1 MEIIV
6 LSAVKKCMQAIKAGQ
21 LKTFIPLL
29 SIFTMKGKPLTLDL
43 HYQFAPLF
51 NVVYPRQQ
59 TVMSG
64 RQVGKTWQLAISSA
78 IRAAFIPF
86 YDVLHIQ
93 PRDEQRTRYHTTI
106 LKPLLESSPLCNTLI
121 KKSQLSKVLLKQ
133 FNSKSFLYLGTAYA
147 SAGALRGLSGCA
159 EVIVDE
165 EADIDYEFV
174 PIIKEVMS
182 ANIRHGYTI
191 YAGTPTTTDTSCGII
206 WNQSSQAEWI
216 IKCTH
221 CNYFNIP
228 NPEQD
233 LQKMIGDKGLIC
245 AKCGKEV
252 SPANGGYVHA
262 IPERQFS
269 FPGYHISQ
277 PIHPL
282 HLIKDPITGEPK
294 KWYDLLDKIHR
305 YSKLTLFNEVYGWPY
320 DESIN
325 PLTLKDL
332 VGAQHTIDIKS
343 IEDIVPIRHMYRC
356 IALSVDWD
364 GGGSQSQSYT
374 AAAVVGLRTDSN
386 RLDVLFGKRWPKQ
399 SKPMQQAE
407 QLMQWIDIIR
417 PDIFP
422 HDNTGAGFLRMEILK
437 QKGLLFTSTYPVPFT
452 YTGPKKGDVITFDK
466 AQQEADYVNYTID
479 KSRSLAIMIQSI
491 KDGSLRIPKFNT
503 EDPSGITFDFLALKE
518 EPRQMAGARTVVL
531 IGRKSGTPDDWSH
544 AVNFGASAIW
554 YKYHIYP
561 VLGEKYDVSQLQA
574 EYKNFS
580 PRSEFTQFTQILA
593 SRPAVIQPIYQEY

>member
-1 MEIIV
+1 MQIV
-6 LSAVKKCMQAIKAGQ
+6 QSLKTCMNAIKNGQ

-29 SIFTMKGKPLTLDL
+29 SIFTMKGAPLTLDL

-59 TVMSG
+59 TIMSG
-64 RQVGKTWQLAISSA
+64 RQVGKTWQLATSSV
-78 IRAAFIPF
+78 IRGAFIPF
-86 YDVLHIQ
+86 YDILHIQ

-106 LKPLLESSPLCNTLI
+106 LKPLIESSPLNSALI
-121 KKSQLSKVLLKQ
+121 KKTQLSKVLLKQ
-133 FNSKSFLYLGTAYA
+133 FKSKSFLYLGTAYA

-159 EVIVDE
+159 QVIVDQ
-165 EADIDYEFV
+165 EADIQYEFV

-182 ANIRHGYTI
+182 ANINHGYTI
-191 YAGTPTTTDTSCGII
+191 FAGTPTTTDTTCGII
-206 WNQSSQAEWI
+206 WSQSSQAEWI

-245 AKCGKEV
+245 AKCGRQV
-252 SPANGGYVHA
+252 SPINGGYVHA

-282 HLIKDPITGEPK
+282 HLLKDPNTGQPK

-305 YSKLTLFNEVYGWPY
+305 YSKLTLYNEVYGWPY
-320 DESIN
+320 DQSIN

-332 VGAQHTIDIKS
+332 VNAQHDIK
-343 IEDIVPIRHMYRC
+343 IETIQDIARIRHNYRC
-356 IALSVDWD
+356 LALSVDWD
-364 GGGSQSQSYT
+364 GGGALSESYT
-374 AAAVVGLRTDSN
+374 VAAVVGLRNDSN
-386 RLDVLFGKRWPKQ
+386 RLDVLYGKRWPKQ
-399 SKPMQQAE
+399 SKPHQQAQ

-422 HDNTGAGFLRMEILK
+422 HDNTGAGFLRMQILK

-466 AQQEADYVNYTID
+466 AQQQPDYVNYTID
-479 KSRSLAIMIQSI
+479 KSRSLAIVIQAI
-491 KDGSLRIPKFNT
+491 KDGSLRIPKFNVQ
-503 EDPSGITFDFLALKE
+503 DPSGITFDFMALKE
-518 EPRQMAGARTVVL
+518 DPRQLAGARTVVL
-531 IGRKSGTPDDWSH
+531 IGKKNKVPDDWAH

-554 YKYHIYP
+554 YKFHIYP
-561 VLGEKYDVSQLQA
+561 VLGQKYDVSVLQD
-574 EYKNFS
+574 EYDNFS
-580 PRSEFTQFTQILA
+580 PRSEFQQFANAIA
-593 SRPAVIQPIYQEY
+593 ARAAVIQPDFQEY